1 VDRKVG
7 RGSELLR
14 RHESG
19 GVSGL
24 ESGRQTFKSDK
35 QKKKVKHSLLPL
47 NYGSFLASILK
58 ILNFFPI
65 SGGGGKSIVH
75 SCHRQCV

>member
-1 VDRKVG
+1 VDRKEG
-7 RGSELLR
+7 RGAELLR

-35 QKKKVKHSLLPL
+35 QKKKV
-47 NYGSFLASILK
+47 N
-58 ILNFFPI
+58 NPI
-65 SGGGGKSIVH
+65 ISTFN
-75 SCHRQCV
+75 

>member
-1 VDRKVG
+1 MDRKVG
-7 RGSELLR
+7 KGAELLR

-47 NYGSFLASILK
+47 NYG
-58 ILNFFPI
+58 
-65 SGGGGKSIVH
+65 
-75 SCHRQCV
+75 